1 MAELLPKGDPDGDDR
16 EKEDQESV
24 VSQSPTPRVFHRLS
38 VADRPSKI
46 LILIKTLSTIFRKKS
61 SWRLTEEISV

>member
-1 MAELLPKGDPDGDDR
+1 MTELLPKGDPDGHERDR
-16 EKEDQESV
+16 RKTRRV
-24 VSQSPTPRVFHRLS
+24 WCHRAPCRVFHRLS
-38 VADRPSKI
+38 VADRSSKI